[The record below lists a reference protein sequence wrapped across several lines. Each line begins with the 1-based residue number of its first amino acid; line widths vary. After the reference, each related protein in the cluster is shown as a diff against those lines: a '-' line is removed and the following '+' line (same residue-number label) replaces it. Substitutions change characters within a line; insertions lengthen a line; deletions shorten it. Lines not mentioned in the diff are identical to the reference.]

1 MQGDEERSCI
11 HVVMQG
17 RQSSRPE
24 DHVCGFA
31 GRKKGGRWVPRPKQL
46 TQAGSLRCPGV
57 GRPGGTAWRTLC
69 LWQPSVMAEIPGE
82 QQDSSLSEALEATD
96 DDIYVHLPRSPQRVV
111 PGQSKAMCL

>member
-1 MQGDEERSCI
+1 MIPAYRLCCDDTGHRAVWGQGLL
-11 HVVMQG
+11 
-17 RQSSRPE
+17 
-24 DHVCGFA
+24 
-31 GRKKGGRWVPRPKQL
+31 PRELAQISLHKL
-46 TQAGSLRCPGV
+46 LAQAGSPGMAA
-57 GRPGGTAWRTLC
+57 PGGTAWRTLC